1 MSELRPASV
10 LQSNRLEGCLFLFI
24 FLSFVLCFSS
34 ACLFTLVHEGTLA
47 IEMLNDVA
55 VCCRHLVSPLHRV
68 LLRFCGQNRLFLKL
82 LVGRDFGRFPNS
94 WLFRFLIRLGLEL
107 VDVEASEPSR

>member
-1 MSELRPASV
+1 
-10 LQSNRLEGCLFLFI
+10 
-24 FLSFVLCFSS
+24 
-34 ACLFTLVHEGTLA
+34 
-47 IEMLNDVA
+47 MLNDVA
-55 VCCRHLVSPLHRV
+55 AFRLHLVPPLHCI
-68 LLRFCGQNRLFLKL
+68 LLRFGRQRWLFLKL